1 MSFLF
6 LCNLFPI
13 VFFFLN
19 HLNLLLSSSIIKF
32 SILSFDFLL
41 KVEFILVL
49 INNFHFGII
58 EIINNSN
65 NPILFIAKFN
75 NKMYLLLIFIM
86 KNWFIDWYVD
96 FIVFFLHILWSYC
109 YFSYLICL
117 FTYYLIIIIWLLWI
131 WLD

>member
-86 KNWFIDWYVD
+86 KNRFIDWYIN
-96 FIVFFLHILWSYC
+96 FIILFLHVLWLYR
-109 YFSYLICL
+109 YLSYLICL
-117 FTYYLIIIIWLLWI
+117 FSDYLILVF
-131 WLD
+131 